1 MPWFRQ
7 KSGNGQQIGMG
18 FHHTGISVVNLQR
31 SGSRLPQL
39 VSCSFHEA
47 DGEVARGQ
55 QLVQLARKLKLKKT
69 PVVVALEPGYYTLLQ
84 IEAPEVEPEELRL
97 AVRWRIKDL
106 IDFHIDDAVLDI
118 FALPQTRRAGAPQTM
133 FVVAVRKS
141 IIQSIADQFHE
152 ADLNLCAI
160 DITELSLRNL
170 LSWYENTE
178 SGGVQ
183 ALLYL
188 APDYGIIEIAQE
200 STLYLN
206 RRIEIGARDFQEQ
219 GGYGLDE
226 LMDSLILE
234 LQRSLDYHESEFGKG
249 PVSALSIIGPEEHR
263 DQLIEYAS
271 QNLAA
276 HVEPMMVG
284 RQIEGLGAVSPEQLN
299 ICVPALGAAMRPGV

>member
-1 MPWFRQ
+1 MPWFWQ
-7 KSGNGQQIGMG
+7 NSGSGQRIGMG
-18 FHHTGISVVNLQR
+18 LHHSGISIAQLR
-31 SGSRLPQL
+31 HSGSRTPEL
-39 VSCSFHEA
+39 VGCSFHEA

-55 QLVQLARKLKLKKT
+55 QLARLARKLKLKKT
-69 PVVVALEPGYYTLLQ
+69 PVVVVLEPGYYTLLQ
-84 IEAPEVEPEELRL
+84 IEAPEVETEELRS

-118 FALPQTRRAGAPQTM
+118 SDLPQTRRAGAPRSM

-141 IIQSIADQFHE
+141 VIQSIVDQFDE
-152 ADLNLCAI
+152 AGLNLCAI

-178 SGGVQ
+178 RGGFQ

-188 APDYGIIEIAQE
+188 APDYGIIEIAHE

-206 RRIEIGARDFQEQ
+206 RRIEIGARDLRAQ

-249 PVSALSIIGPEEHR
+249 PVSAVSIIGPEER
-263 DQLIEYAS
+263 REQLIEYAS
-271 QNLAA
+271 QNLVAY
-276 HVEPMMVG
+276 VEPMMVG
-284 RQIEGLGAVSPEQLN
+284 RQIEGLDALSPEQLN
-299 ICVPALGAAMRPGV
+299 LCIPALGAAMRPDV